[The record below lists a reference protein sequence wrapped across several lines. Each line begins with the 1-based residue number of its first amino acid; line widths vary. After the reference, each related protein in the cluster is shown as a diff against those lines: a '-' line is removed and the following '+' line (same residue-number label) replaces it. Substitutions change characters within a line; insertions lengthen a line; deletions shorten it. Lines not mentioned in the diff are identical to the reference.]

1 MELLYF
7 WVGKAK
13 TESKAFE
20 NIGIN
25 LSSKYLIDFDCEN
38 KKITIKPNN
47 NYNGSFYC
55 LSSMEEIAKP
65 DLKCIVGKNGA
76 GKTRLLELIQNIIVG
91 SYSPRLE
98 YDSFIIVFKDNC
110 KIYYDF
116 KLDAHK
122 ELLID
127 SKLKL
132 DKKRF
137 YYYSE
142 SKPKIGYDIRPQD
155 NMCVISY
162 NPFTGNNRPLEIND
176 RLVGLYDIRTSNLI
190 EVDSK
195 RLRENKVE
203 GFSDKIEDH
212 RMMEL
217 KRTVYFYTNEENKN
231 FLDEK
236 FYGNNLRRDY
246 FTLEPI
252 KSDFELHKGKY
263 SNRVDILSS
272 DLSISFKLSFDIFY
286 ENARSFLKSKLE
298 ARKKDEKSIFLWKI
312 VAQMWLLFVDYITSW
327 SSFVNGDTKILE
339 KYTFKSD
346 NPEKFITEVLDIFK
360 SLFIPTNEIYHYKHN
375 INNIKDML
383 TNFVRLIN
391 AIIYQNGNSS
401 KLIGGKLYIPLKNKF
416 EKTVN
421 ELINIYAESMQNL
434 ITGEYVRFGFE
445 PKFSSGEQSLI
456 TLFSRLYSAIV
467 LKEHKHDEIFE
478 RDGLILLLDEGDAAY
493 HPEWHK
499 NYMYAVISYINLLQE
514 KYLRNINNL
523 QIIFTTNSPM
533 ILSDVLKDDV
543 IYLEDM
549 RLSSG
554 HNYAFGS
561 NLLDLYTD
569 PFFINTGLIG
579 RFAQEKINKVL
590 DYINLDDKD
599 INIDKNDEYQFIID
613 SIGDQNIRLYLQKL
627 YYDKIR
633 RG

>member
-25 LSSKYLIDFDCEN
+25 LSSKYFIDFDCEN

-142 SKPKIGYDIRPQD
+142 SKPKIGYDNRPQD

-217 KRTVYFYTNEENKN
+217 KRAVHFYTNEENKK

-236 FYGNNLRRDY
+236 FYGNNLKRDF

-252 KSDFELHKGKY
+252 KSDFELHKSKY
-263 SNRVDILSS
+263 SNSVDILSS
-272 DLSISFKLSFDIFY
+272 DSSISFKLSFDIYY
-286 ENARSFLKSKLE
+286 ENAKSFLISKLE
-298 ARKKDEKSIFLWKI
+298 RRHNDEKLIFIWKI
-312 VAQMWLLFVDYITSW
+312 VAQMWLLFVDYITSF
-327 SSFVNGDTKILE
+327 SSMANGNNKILE
-339 KYTFKSD
+339 KYSFESD
-346 NPEKFITEVLDIFK
+346 NPGGFITEAIDIFK
-360 SLFIPTNEIYHYKHN
+360 SLPFSIELN
-375 INNIKDML
+375 IDNIKDML
-383 TNFVRLIN
+383 SNFIRLIN
-391 AIIYQNGNSS
+391 DIIYQNDKPS
-401 KLIGGKLYIPLKNKF
+401 KLIYGKLYIPLTNKF
-416 EKTVN
+416 EKAVDK
-421 ELINIYAESMQNL
+421 LINIYAESMQNL

-456 TLFSRLYSAIV
+456 TLFSRLYSAIA

-478 RDGLILLLDEGDAAY
+478 RDGLILLLDEGDTAY

-499 NYMYAVISYINLLQE
+499 NYMFAVISYINLLQE
-514 KYLRNINNL
+514 KYLRNINDL

-549 RLSSG
+549 KLSSG

-561 NLLDLYTD
+561 NLLDLYAD

-590 DYINLDDKD
+590 DYGNNDYMLINA
-599 INIDKNDEYQFIID
+599 NQKNEYQFIID
-613 SIGDQNIRLYLQKL
+613 NIGDKNIRLYLQNL
-627 YYDKIR
+627 YNSKN
-633 RG
+633 RGC